1 MKLLYIHQHF
11 ATPRGSGGIR
21 SYQMARRMIDR
32 GHRVTMLCGRG
43 VDGQTGLSGPFERGI
58 RRGVVDGIDV
68 VEVDLSYSN
77 SDGFLKRTKTF
88 LFFMLRTSRLVFAED
103 YDLLFATTTPL
114 TVGVPGALGRWF
126 RGKPFVFEVRDLW
139 PELPRAMGVIRNP
152 LILGA
157 MSLLEWVCYRSA
169 HRLIGLSPGIVDG
182 IARRGVPRER
192 ITAVPNGCD
201 LDIFLSDTAPWQPAG
216 VRDTDLLA
224 IFAGAH
230 GIANGLESVL
240 DAASALQRRGRHD
253 IRIVLIGNGMRKSK
267 LIERAE
273 REGLR
278 NVIFLD
284 PVSKTSLV
292 GLFKRAD
299 VGLQVL
305 ANVPAFYYG
314 TSPNKFFD
322 YIAAG
327 LPVLNNYPGWLAELI
342 QEAGCGMAVPPV
354 DPEAFADA
362 LVAFADDRAATR
374 RMGERAL
381 ALAHGRFARE
391 ALAEKWAEWVEGAAD
406 THGIEARGKLSK
418 ATSVEPDGCAIHDA
432 SS

>member
-11 ATPRGSGGIR
+11 TTPNGSGGIR
-21 SYQMARRMIDR
+21 SYQMARRMIER

-43 VDGQTGLSGPFERGI
+43 IDGQTGLAGPFDRGI
-58 RRGVVDGIDV
+58 RRGTVDGIDV
-68 VEVDLSYSN
+68 VEVDLAYSN
-77 SDGFLKRTKTF
+77 KDGFLKRAQTF
-88 LFFMLRTSRLVFAED
+88 LSFMLRTSRLVLTEE
-103 YDLLFATTTPL
+103 YDVLFATTTPL
-114 TVGVPGALGRWF
+114 TVGVPGMLGRWL

-152 LILGA
+152 LVLGA
-157 MSLLEWVCYRSA
+157 MGLLEWASYRSA

-182 IARRGVPRER
+182 IAHRGIARER
-192 ITAVPNGCD
+192 IAAVPNGCD
-201 LDIFLSDTAPWQPAG
+201 LDIFSSDVPAWQPAG

-240 DAASALQRRGRHD
+240 DAAAVLKRLGRDD
-253 IRIVLIGNGMRKSK
+253 IRILLIGNGMRKAA
-267 LIERAE
+267 LVERAG
-273 REGLR
+273 REELH

-284 PVSKTSLV
+284 SVRKTELV

-305 ANVPAFYYG
+305 ANIPAFYYG

-327 LPVLNNYPGWLAELI
+327 LPILNNYPGWLADVIGEV
-342 QEAGCGMAVPPV
+342 GCGIAVPPES
-354 DPEAFADA
+354 PGTFAEA
-362 LVAFADDRAATR
+362 LMTFADDRAATH
-374 RMGERAL
+374 RMGECARRL
-381 ALAHGRFARE
+381 AESRFARDC
-391 ALAEKWAEWVEGAAD
+391 LAQEWAEWVEAA
-406 THGIEARGKLSK
+406 RL
-418 ATSVEPDGCAIHDA
+418 P
-432 SS
+432 SSD